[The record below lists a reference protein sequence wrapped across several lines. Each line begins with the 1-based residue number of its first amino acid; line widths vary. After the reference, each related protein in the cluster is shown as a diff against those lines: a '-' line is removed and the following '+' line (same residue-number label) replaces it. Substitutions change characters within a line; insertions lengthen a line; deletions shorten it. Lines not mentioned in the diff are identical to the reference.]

1 MIHIVACCN
10 HCNYK
15 WNAKN
20 VWLLGFSKKGK
31 KCPKCS
37 TRQFVSFKG
46 TGPLIGLGYLSGII
60 AILFIIFFP
69 FLVKL
74 TDKED
79 ATWQ

>member
-1 MIHIVACCN
+1 MACCN

-60 AILFIIFFP
+60 AILFIIFFL